1 MLYRAE
7 NISVFAEDCS
17 FKI

>member
-7 NISVFAEDCS
+7 NISVFVEERN

>member
-7 NISVFAEDCS
+7 NMSVFVERRN